1 MFNGRIPANLYPQ
14 VPHCAVRLKCDGV
27 GSTSSN
33 ARRTESD
40 GGYITREWLEAGAC
54 CLCLGLD
61 YQPSANADLHELV
74 YLSKIAASYDAI
86 YAAHI
91 RYRILGRKQAW
102 EETIEI
108 AQRAEIPVH
117 ISHERVDD
125 EAAEILGTCREES
138 R

>member
-1 MFNGRIPANLYPQ
+1 MNGW
-14 VPHCAVRLKCDGV
+14 
-27 GSTSSN
+27 
-33 ARRTESD
+33 RR
-40 GGYITREWLEAGAC
+40 GAC

-61 YQPSANADLHELV
+61 YQPSANADVHELV
-74 YLSKIAASYDAI
+74 YLSKIAKAYDAI

-91 RYRILGRKQAW
+91 RYRILGRRQAW

-125 EAAEILGTCREES
+125 EGRRRAGTGRD
-138 R
+138 RADRFDV